1 MYLEQTLQLLQWIDT
16 LQEPQKLTMY
26 LLIYLGLPLLLIILL
41 WLNNKVQIKNERG
54 NIK

>member
-26 LLIYLGLPLLLIILL
+26 LLIYIGLPLLLITLL
-41 WLNNKVQIKNERG
+41 LINNKIESKKIKGE
-54 NIK
+54 